1 MVAYGWPIILIL
13 NAVLII
19 LLAIFLIWTVQ
30 KNKKSGYPMQDERT
44 SKIQGKAALGTYY
57 ITLAFMVSILLWNIF
72 GNEFL
77 NFLPE
82 LDTGYTVI
90 AIMLVMGFSFGL
102 LSWYYAK
109 KGEF

>member
-1 MVAYGWPIILIL
+1 MATFVWPTILIL
-13 NAVLII
+13 NAAIII
-19 LLAIFLIWTVQ
+19 LVAIFVIWKVQ
-30 KNKKSGYPMQDERT
+30 KEKKAGYPMQDERT

-57 ITLAFMVSILLWNIF
+57 ISLAFMVSIMLWNIF

-77 NFLPE
+77 TFLPE

-90 AIMLVMGFSFGL
+90 AIMLVSGFSFGL

-109 KGEF
+109 KGGF

>member
-1 MVAYGWPIILIL
+1 MATFVWPTILIL
-13 NAVLII
+13 NAAII
-19 LLAIFLIWTVQ
+19 IIVAIFLIWRLQ
-30 KNKKSGYPMQDERT
+30 KEKKSGYPFQDERT

-57 ITLAFMVSILLWNIF
+57 ITLAFIVSLLLWNIF

-82 LDTGYTVI
+82 LDAGWTGI

>member
-1 MVAYGWPIILIL
+1 MAAYGWPIILIL
-13 NAVLII
+13 NAVIII
-19 LLAIFLIWTVQ
+19 LLAVFMIWMVR
-30 KNKKSGYPMQDERT
+30 KNKKAGYPMQDERT

-57 ITLAFMVSILLWNIF
+57 ISLAFMVSLMLCNIF

-77 NFLPE
+77 NLPE
-82 LDTGYTVI
+82 LEAGWAVI
-90 AIMLVMGFSFGL
+90 AIMLVNGISFAL

>member
-1 MVAYGWPIILIL
+1 MATFVWPTILIL
-13 NAVLII
+13 NAAIII
-19 LLAIFLIWTVQ
+19 LLAIFLIWKMQ
-30 KNKKSGYPMQDERT
+30 KDKKAGYPMQDERT

-57 ITLAFMVSILLWNIF
+57 ISLSFMISLLLLNII

-77 NFLPE
+77 SLPE
-82 LDTGYTVI
+82 LEMGWTVI
-90 AIMLVMGFSFGL
+90 AILLVNGISFAL

>member
-1 MVAYGWPIILIL
+1 MAAFVWPTILIL
-13 NAVLII
+13 NAVIII
-19 LLAIFLIWTVQ
+19 LLAIFVIWRVQ
-30 KNKKSGYPMQDERT
+30 KEKKAGYPMQDERT

-72 GNEFL
+72 GNEFVAV
-77 NFLPE
+77 LPE

>member
-1 MVAYGWPIILIL
+1 MATFGWPIILIL
-13 NAVLII
+13 NAVVII
-19 LLAIFLIWTVQ
+19 LVAIFVIWKLQ
-30 KNKKSGYPMQDERT
+30 KDRKAGYPFQDERT

-57 ITLAFMVSILLWNIF
+57 ITLAFIVSIMLLNIF

-77 NFLPE
+77 SLPE
-82 LDTGYTVI
+82 LETGWTAI

-109 KGEF
+109 KGGF

>member
-1 MVAYGWPIILIL
+1 
-13 NAVLII
+13 
-19 LLAIFLIWTVQ
+19 
-30 KNKKSGYPMQDERT
+30 MQDERT

-57 ITLAFMVSILLWNIF
+57 ITFAFMVSVLIWNIF
-72 GNEFL
+72 GNEL
-77 NFLPE
+77 LSFLPE